1 MQIPLE
7 INWHQVDKSEAL
19 EGVIRKHVAK
29 LEDFFPN
36 IIACRVTVEKPHDRR
51 NQGNLYD
58 IRVFLQ
64 VPGKDVVVQRNQDDK
79 HAYED
84 PYVTVR
90 DAFDAVRRQ
99 LEDYARKRRG
109 DVKAHVAQEF
119 LRAGKVLRKF
129 PDEGYG
135 FLLTP
140 DAREVY
146 FESSDVF
153 GTPFENLQEG
163 MEVSF
168 VEEMGE
174 QGPHAKR
181 VLTGKHDI
189 PL

>member
-1 MQIPLE
+1 
-7 INWHQVDKSEAL
+7 WHQVDKSEAL

-29 LEDFFPN
+29 LEDIYPN
-36 IIACRVTVEKPHDRR
+36 IIGCRVTVEKPHERR

-58 IRVFLQ
+58 IRLLLS
-64 VPGKDVVVQRNQDDK
+64 VPNKDIAVHRNQDDK

-84 PYVTVR
+84 PYVTLR
-90 DAFDAVRRQ
+90 GASDSPRRQ

-109 DVKAHVAQEF
+109 DIKAHATQEF
-119 LRAGKVLRKF
+119 LRSGKVLRKF

-135 FLLTP
+135 DLLTP

-146 FESSDVF
+146 FESNDVF
-153 GTPFENLQEG
+153 GTAFENLQEG

-181 VLTGKHDI
+181 VLTGKHDTG
-189 PL
+189 L